1 MAKLDDMSIEEIVY
15 RIRALRMAAGI
26 MHIGAHP
33 DDEDIGLL
41 SYAAHKCGARA
52 IYWSATRGEGG
63 QNRVGPYSAEPL
75 GVYRTWETLEARS
88 EDGGVASFG
97 PFYDFGYCKDATDAF
112 TKWGEENVVREMV
125 RAIRLWKPA
134 VLVSRWL
141 GEPSDLHGHHQA
153 VGIAVYKAFEAAGNP
168 DMFPEF
174 VEEGLSAWQPLKLY
188 HSTDNT
194 GGDYSAG
201 AAFNL
206 FGNINDDLEKDG
218 ILRINTG
225 ELEPVSGKTYQ
236 ERAWTAY
243 NKHQTQGL
251 GLKPAPG
258 DFYYYFSLY
267 KSHVKVPARETTFF
281 DGFDPT
287 LSGLAERLG
296 NDANTVREKLASAVE
311 CADKALE
318 TLRVDNRSGASI
330 CLLVGLARIREA
342 GRALEDVEA
351 DPHTKKAVTDYIAEK
366 TEEFE
371 IAAAKCNGI
380 ELEGLSAE
388 ATVTPNQKFTVTSH
402 LWNHGGADVNDV
414 EMVLETPTGW
424 DIKAGKTNREGRHT
438 SVDFEV
444 AAGKMASFSCPYWL
458 VTPRSGY
465 EYEWP
470 TGEPCSRPFGPPEL
484 QVACRMKL
492 GAEEITLRTP
502 AIQRTAFA
510 GGCRELPV
518 TVIPPISLQPKSSLH
533 FRPVSEN
540 EQILEIQVT
549 ARNNSYGEISGEMGL
564 DILEG
569 WKSEPASLEF
579 SLPEYGDS
587 KTVVFKVCIPAG
599 VPEQTYTI
607 RCKVSSGGRDYS
619 HTVTPVRMGTPG
631 LPGDPDVS
639 NCSKESNIISP
650 AEIKVFLI
658 NVEFAK
664 RQTCAYVPGLKD
676 GIRDALEPFGI
687 SFQELSGKE
696 LAYGDLSKFDVI
708 VIGPNAYLASQDVRD
723 NAQQLLNYAKNGG
736 CLIIQYQ
743 GYGYQDKGFTP
754 YDFHYNQPHDRVTYE
769 KAAVTILEPDHPVFN
784 FPNTIETKDFDG
796 WVHDRGMYFFREY
809 DKQYKPLMSC
819 FDIGEEPREGGY
831 LACQY
836 GRGDFFYTGYS
847 FHRQL
852 PAGVGGAFR
861 LFANLLALPAA
872 RLRERMDFL
881 QSIDLFSEFKEDQL
895 ESVARIM
902 FQRWED
908 DGTVLC
914 KRGDTGDE
922 LYFVYSGT
930 VDVLLSEGEG
940 KEEKAIAS
948 VDVGACVGEMAVLG
962 DIPRTATL
970 RANGDIELLVISG
983 KDFQS
988 VLNENPR
995 MAIKLLNLLVKRVHQ
1010 YQQKTG

>member
-1 MAKLDDMSIEEIVY
+1 MPDFGDLSIEEIVY

-41 SYAAHKCGARA
+41 SYAAHKYGARA

-63 QNRVGPYSAEPL
+63 ENKIGPYSDESL
-75 GVYRTWETLEARS
+75 GIYRTWETLEARS

-97 PFYDFGYCKDATDAF
+97 SFYDFGYSKNAAATFA
-112 TKWGEENVVREMV
+112 KWGEENVVREIV

-134 VLVSRWL
+134 VLVSRWR

-168 DMFPEF
+168 EMFPEF

-188 HSTDNT
+188 FSTDNA

-206 FGNINDDLEKDG
+206 FGNINEDFEKDG

-225 ELEPVSGKTYQ
+225 ELDPVSGKTYQ
-236 ERAWTAY
+236 ECAWTAF
-243 NKHQTQGL
+243 NKHQTQGM
-251 GLKPAPG
+251 GVKPAPG

-267 KSHVKVPARETTFF
+267 KSRVQVPAKESTFF

-287 LSGLAERLG
+287 LAGLAERLG
-296 NDANTVREKLASAVE
+296 NDASLVREKLASVVE
-311 CADKALE
+311 CADKALD
-318 TLRVDNRSGASI
+318 TLRVDNHSGASTS
-330 CLLVGLARIREA
+330 LLLGLARIREA

-351 DPHTKKAVTDYIAEK
+351 DPHTKKAVTSYINEK

-371 IAAAKCNGI
+371 LAVAKCNGI

-388 ATVTPNQKFTVTSH
+388 STVTPNQKFTVTSY
-402 LWNHGGADVNDV
+402 LWNHRGADVNNV
-414 EMVLETPTGW
+414 QMVLEAPTGW
-424 DIKAGKTNREGRHT
+424 DVKTGETNREGLHT
-438 SVDFEV
+438 FVDFEV
-444 AAGKMASFSCPYWL
+444 TVGKMASFSCPYWL

-465 EYEWP
+465 MYEWP
-470 TGEPCSRPFGPPEL
+470 KGEPCCRPFGRPEL
-484 QVACRMKL
+484 QLACRMKL
-492 GAEEITLRTP
+492 GAEELTLRVP
-502 AIQRTAFA
+502 VIQRSAFA
-510 GGCRELPV
+510 GGYRELPV
-518 TVIPPISLQPKSSLH
+518 MVIPPISLQPESSLY

-540 EQILEIQVT
+540 EQILEIKVT
-549 ARNNSYGEISGEMGL
+549 AHNNSYGEISGETSL
-564 DILEG
+564 DIMEG
-569 WKSEPASLEF
+569 WKSEPASLEL

-587 KTVVFKVCIPAG
+587 KTVDFRVSIPAG
-599 VPEQTYTI
+599 APEQTYTI
-607 RCKVSSGGRDYS
+607 HCKVSSGGRDYS
-619 HTVTPVRMGTPG
+619 HTITPVRMGTPG
-631 LPGDPDVS
+631 LPGDPDAS
-639 NCSKESNIISP
+639 NCSKECNIISP

-664 RQTCAYVPGLKD
+664 RQTYAYVPGLWD
-676 GIRDALEPFGI
+676 GIRDALAPFGI
-687 SFQELSGKE
+687 SFEELSGKE
-696 LAYGDLSKFDVI
+696 LAYEDLSKFDVI
-708 VIGPNAYLASQDVRD
+708 VIGHDAYLVSQDVRD
-723 NAQQLLNYAKNGG
+723 NAQHLLNYAKNGG
-736 CLIIQYQ
+736 CLIVQYQ
-743 GYGYQDKGFTP
+743 RYGYQGKGFAP
-754 YDFHYNQPHDRVTYE
+754 YDFCYHQPHDRVTNE

-784 FPNTIETKDFDG
+784 FPNTIEPKDFDG

-809 DKQYKPLMSC
+809 DKRYKPLMSC

-836 GRGDFFYTGYS
+836 GRGDFFYTGYT

-852 PAGVGGAFR
+852 PAGVGGAYR
-861 LFANLLALPAA
+861 LFANLLALPSA
-872 RLRERMDFL
+872 RLRERMNFL
-881 QSIDLFSEFKEDQL
+881 RRVDLFSEFNEEQL
-895 ESVARIM
+895 ESTARIM
-902 FQRWED
+902 FQRLKNN
-908 DGTVLC
+908 GTILC

-922 LYFVYSGT
+922 LYFVYRGA
-930 VDVLLSEGEG
+930 VDVLQSVGEGE
-940 KEEKAIAS
+940 EEKPIAS
-948 VDVGACVGEMAVLG
+948 VGVGAFVGEMAVLG

-988 VLNENPR
+988 LLNENPR
-995 MAIKLLNLLVKRVHQ
+995 MAVKLLNLLVKRVGQ
-1010 YQQKTG
+1010 LQQKTH